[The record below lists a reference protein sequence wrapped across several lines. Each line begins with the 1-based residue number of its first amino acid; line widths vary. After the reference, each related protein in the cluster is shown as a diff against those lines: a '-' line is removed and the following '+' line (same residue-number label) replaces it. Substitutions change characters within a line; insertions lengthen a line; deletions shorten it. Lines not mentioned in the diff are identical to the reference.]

1 MDSDRHLPGLL
12 AHLVAIAVTWG
23 GVTWAWARP
32 DSLTLLLLL
41 ALLFAALIVSLL
53 RFLRR
58 HDRDLMR
65 FVEAVGHGDLSQRF
79 GPGPVAEA
87 LDRATAR
94 LRDERQVAGE
104 DVRFQRALI
113 EKTPVPLIT
122 VDGEG
127 VVRLLNQAARALF
140 RDGDGQRIAALSGAD
155 SPLARACDAA
165 TGGLGRTLLSFDTP
179 TGHHRAIV
187 TIADVIRAQAPV
199 RLVAIAPI
207 GGELDAAE
215 VAAQADLVRVLT
227 HEIMNSMTPITSLAR
242 SAATLMGRIAAPE
255 DGIRDARRAIDIVA
269 DRAEGLLGFV
279 GSYRRYAT
287 LPLVTRRRFDAAAWA
302 QSVAG
307 LFREASF
314 GRSIDVEVAVRP
326 QGMILHADPELLLQA
341 VLNLLKNAAEAGA
354 DRVTLEIEET
364 TDRVAILVQ
373 DNGPGIAED
382 VRADMFLPFFTS
394 KPTGTGIGLSL
405 ARQVAVAH
413 GGAIT
418 AANGSAGGA
427 ILRLELWRD

>member
-1 MDSDRHLPGLL
+1 MASDRHLPGLL
-12 AHLVAIAVTWG
+12 AHLAAIAVAWG
-23 GVTWAWARP
+23 GVSWVWARP
-32 DSLTLLLLL
+32 DSLILLLIL
-41 ALLFAALIVSLL
+41 ALVLIGLVVSLL
-53 RFLRR
+53 RFLGR

-79 GPGPVAEA
+79 GFGPVAEA

-94 LRDERQVAGE
+94 LRDERQLAGE
-104 DVRFQRALI
+104 DVRFQRALV

-127 VVRLLNQAARALF
+127 MVRLLNQAARALF
-140 RDGDGQRIAALSGAD
+140 RDGDGQRITALAGAD
-155 SPLARACDAA
+155 SPLALACDPA
-165 TGGLGRTLLSFDTP
+165 TGRLGRTLLSFDTP

-187 TIADVIRAQAPV
+187 TITDVIRPQAPV

-227 HEIMNSMTPITSLAR
+227 HEIMNSMTPITSLAQ
-242 SAATLMGRIAAPE
+242 SASTLMGRIAAP
-255 DGIRDARRAIDIVA
+255 DDAVRNARRAIDIVA
-269 DRAEGLLGFV
+269 DRAGGLLGFV
-279 GSYRRYAT
+279 ASYRRYAT
-287 LPLVTRRRFDAAAWA
+287 LPLVARRRFDAAAWA
-302 QSVAG
+302 QSVVD
-307 LFREASF
+307 LFCEVSF
-314 GRSIDVEVAVRP
+314 GGLVEVELAVRP
-326 QGMILHADPELLLQA
+326 EGLLINADPELLLQA

-354 DRVTLEIEET
+354 DRATLGIEEIA
-364 TDRVAILVQ
+364 DRVVILVQ

-382 VRADMFLPFFTS
+382 LRADMFLPFFTS

-413 GGAIT
+413 GGTIT
-418 AANGSAGGA
+418 AANALVGGA